1 MPTEMIMYLKL
12 HLLTQASL
20 FIFSSPCGHMIYILR
35 HLIMG
40 SVNPTYLSTI
50 VMRKKGKPQFH
61 AYLQMLIFLSEEMD
75 SLFNS
80 FKTYF

>member
-1 MPTEMIMYLKL
+1 
-12 HLLTQASL
+12 
-20 FIFSSPCGHMIYILR
+20 
-35 HLIMG
+35 MG

-80 FKTYF
+80 FKTCFWHSMKKNNKNLVF

>member
-1 MPTEMIMYLKL
+1 
-12 HLLTQASL
+12 
-20 FIFSSPCGHMIYILR
+20 
-35 HLIMG
+35 MG

-80 FKTYF
+80 FKTYFWHSMKKKQQKLSVLKSCIL